1 MDFTTLR
8 NDFEVRYRFL
18 SPEEGGRT
26 TGPPMQGI
34 RTDWKYAEPT
44 IEELETNQIW
54 AIYPV
59 FLGSDGE
66 LLPENTAANVEGI
79 ARMFILHDD
88 LRRTE
93 HSHRIRLGT
102 QGYFV
107 EGPRPVAVATVI
119 RVVELANI

>member
-1 MDFTTLR
+1 MDFGQLR

-18 SPEEGGRT
+18 SPEEGGRKS
-26 TGPPMQGI
+26 GPPMQGF
-34 RTDWKYAEPT
+34 RSDWKYAQPT
-44 IEELETNQIW
+44 IEELESKQIW

-59 FLGSDGE
+59 FLDSDGE
-66 LLPENTAANVEGI
+66 LLPENTVANVEGT
-79 ARMFILHDD
+79 ARMFILNDD

-93 HSHRIRLGT
+93 HRHRIRVGT

-107 EGPRPVAVATVI
+107 EGPFPIALATVT